1 MDLNLKGKT
10 AIITGA
16 SGGIGRGLALAFA
29 AEGCN
34 TVLACRDTAKGEE
47 VAAAAAK
54 AGAPGPTL
62 VVATDVTKRESVDAM
77 VEKVLAEFGQ
87 IDVLVNN
94 AGGVHQPCG
103 FLDQDLAG
111 MQWEIDLNI
120 WGVIH
125 CTQAVGRHMMSRG
138 YGSIVNVSSN
148 SSLLGEAAEY
158 VANYGGTKG
167 YVNSLTKG
175 LAYEWAGT
183 GLRVNTIAPGWIVP
197 WEEDQVSENS
207 FWRRFGYEQFG
218 TPEQMR
224 QQAEAGSLFNMSNQP
239 IRRVGRPEDIANLAL
254 YFASD
259 VSSFVTGHLVSV
271 SGGVYMP

>member
-1 MDLNLKGKT
+1 MELSLRGKT

-29 AEGCN
+29 GEGCN
-34 TVLACRDTAKGEE
+34 TVIACRDTRKGEE
-47 VAAAAAK
+47 VARAATE
-54 AGAPGPTL
+54 AGAEGTTR
-62 VVATDVTKRESVDAM
+62 VIATDVTDRASVDAM
-77 VEKVLAEFGQ
+77 VAETLREFGR

-94 AGGVHQPCG
+94 AGGVHQPCP
-103 FLDQDLAG
+103 FLEQDLAG

-125 CTQAVGRHMMSRG
+125 CTQAVGRHLLEQ
-138 YGSIVNVSSN
+138 GSGSVVQITSN
-148 SSLLGEAAEY
+148 SSLLGEAGEY

-167 YVNSLTKG
+167 YVNSLTKA

-183 GLRVNTIAPGWIVP
+183 GVRVNAIAPGWIVP
-197 WEEDQVSENS
+197 WQEDQVSENS
-207 FWRRFGYEQFG
+207 FWRRFGYDQFG
-218 TPEQMR
+218 TPEQM
-224 QQAEAGSLFNMSNQP
+224 QKQAQEGSLFNMSNQP